1 MTTQLV
7 KDLVEAK
14 RLGRKL
20 DLPSTIENIT
30 NKLEFGDKVC
40 PQGLRDHIF
49 ILRNC
54 CAPYSMTVYE
64 RVIDVFGVYETLFSI
79 EKFKNEK
86 KVKHYRKV
94 KETISTI
101 FGDIGFPE
109 KAVQIWR
116 DTWYWRSEKCVQR
129 IFECFTDPTRNALC
143 NSYVNP
149 CFLIKLPGFGMKT
162 VAKIIFTMEYKDE
175 VLPDIQKIIFD
186 NTKQEI
192 EKEKKFKLLV
202 EQLENT
208 KMILKRKNL
217 ELKTGIVNALLE

>member
-1 MTTQLV
+1 MTTQLT

-14 RLGRKL
+14 RLSRKL

-30 NKLEFGDKVC
+30 NELEFGEKVSL
-40 PQGLRDHIF
+40 QGLRDRIF

-54 CAPYSMTVYE
+54 CAPYSMTVYD
-64 RVIDVFGVYETLFSI
+64 RIMDVFGVYETLFSM

-86 KVKHYRKV
+86 KVKHYRKI
-94 KETISTI
+94 KKAIKII
-101 FGDIGFPE
+101 FGDKGFPE

-129 IFECFTDPTRNALC
+129 IFNCFTKPSEYNLC
-143 NSYVNP
+143 DAYVNP
-149 CFLIKLPGFGMKT
+149 CFLINLPGFGTKT
-162 VAKIIFTMEYKDE
+162 VSKIIFTMEYKDE

-192 EKEKKFKLLV
+192 EKERKFKLLV
-202 EQLENT
+202 KQLENT
-208 KMILKRKNL
+208 KEMLKIKNL
-217 ELKTGIVNALLE
+217 QLKTGVVNSLSE

>member
-30 NKLEFGDKVC
+30 NKLEFGHKVC
-40 PQGLRDHIF
+40 PLGLRDHIF

-64 RVIDVFGVYETLFSI
+64 RIINVFGVYETLFSI

-86 KVKHYRKV
+86 KVKHYRKI

-109 KAVQIWR
+109 KAIQIWR

-129 IFECFTDPTRNALC
+129 IFNCFTKPSEYNLC
-143 NSYVNP
+143 AAYVNP

-208 KMILKRKNL
+208 KMILKMKNL
-217 ELKTGIVNALLE
+217 ELKTGIVNSLLE

>member
-1 MTTQLV
+1 LTAYQ
-7 KDLVEAK
+7 
-14 RLGRKL
+14 G
-20 DLPSTIENIT
+20 IT
-30 NKLEFGDKVC
+30 FLYSEIVGD
-40 PQGLRDHIF
+40 
-49 ILRNC
+49 
-54 CAPYSMTVYE
+54 
-64 RVIDVFGVYETLFSI
+64 YETLFSI
-79 EKFKNEK
+79 EKFKNEQ

-94 KETISTI
+94 KEIISTI

-109 KAVQIWR
+109 KAAQIWR

-129 IFECFTDPTRNALC
+129 IFECFTNPTQNALC

-217 ELKTGIVNALLE
+217 ELKTGIVNSLLE

>member
-30 NKLEFGDKVC
+30 DKLEFGEKVC
-40 PQGLRDHIF
+40 VQGLRNNIF

-64 RVIDVFGVYETLFSI
+64 RIMDVFGVYETLFSM

-86 KVKHYRKV
+86 KVKHYRKI

-109 KAVQIWR
+109 KAGQIWR
-116 DTWYWRSEKCVQR
+116 DTWYWKSDKCVKR

-143 NSYVNP
+143 DAYVNP
-149 CFLIKLPGFGMKT
+149 CFLKKLPGFGTKT
-162 VAKIIFTMEYKDE
+162 VAKIVFTMEYKDE
-175 VLPDIQKIIFD
+175 VLPDIQKIIFN
-186 NTKQEI
+186 NTRQEI

-202 EQLENT
+202 KQLENT
-208 KMILKRKNL
+208 EMILKIKNL
-217 ELKTGIVNALLE
+217 ELKTGVVNSVLE